1 MGLMWWSQPY
11 LGSCYSSSMVDNGLG
26 TLAVCAKCLSTIP
39 SVVFGN
45 HWKVCVLQI
54 ENYSSSHGAA
64 WLRQRIPRST
74 LFWVM
79 CVCVCVCVYV
89 WVACVHVYICTCVGI
104 CVHAGACVLV
114 KALRWHQEFAWTF
127 LPLDSFDAGC
137 CDLHSLGTDLTVAK
151 GEWTNSRHT
160 YRKAAIP
167 RAMCSDREIPEIAWN
182 LSTCVS

>member
-1 MGLMWWSQPY
+1 MSVLLHHPMLCLQLCCSFYP
-11 LGSCYSSSMVDNGLG
+11 LFSF
-26 TLAVCAKCLSTIP
+26 TLRHSHSYWQLWIMLLTVNIVMIFTLPNCLWNIIS
-39 SVVFGN
+39 
-45 HWKVCVLQI
+45 K
-54 ENYSSSHGAA
+54 
-64 WLRQRIPRST
+64 
-74 LFWVM
+74 
-79 CVCVCVCVYV
+79 
-89 WVACVHVYICTCVGI
+89 CVHVYICTCVGI

-167 RAMCSDREIPEIAWN
+167 RAMCSDREINI
-182 LSTCVS
+182 